1 MSLRW
6 KIALVMAA
14 MVAFTAATFGAAS
27 YRSTQQRLLD
37 EVDRSLIA
45 FDGAFEGLRPQIPS
59 FSDRG
64 PLTGFDAQVLDADGV
79 VRQSTFRSEPPV
91 TAVGLSVV
99 GRRAAVVETV
109 VTAGGE
115 YRLRTIG
122 FRGGAVQIGRSLA
135 ETDNVLRSIRART
148 ILIAALITALAGGVG
163 LWIAGRVTASLRR
176 LTDAA
181 ERVEATGRL
190 DADASAPVAGHGSDE
205 VGRLGSA
212 FDRMLAALA
221 RSHAEQQRLVQNAG
235 HELRTPLTS
244 VRTNLATLRRF
255 PDMPLSD
262 RDAII
267 DDLDAETHELA
278 SLVDEIV
285 ATASGDLT
293 DEPVERFD
301 LAEVAAEVAER
312 FERRTGR
319 IISVVA
325 TPSPVDAQRASVH
338 RAVSCLVDNAA
349 KFDPSG
355 SPIEITVGDGEVRV
369 LDHGPGIGPGE
380 LDRVFE
386 RFHRSEGAR
395 ALPGSG
401 LGLSIV
407 RDVAQRHGGA
417 ADAANRP
424 GGGASIGFRLRS

>member
-27 YRSTQQRLLD
+27 YRSTRERLLD
-37 EVDRSLIA
+37 EVDRSLVA
-45 FDGAFEGLRPQIPS
+45 FDGAFERLRPQAQS
-59 FSDRG
+59 FPDRG
-64 PLTGFDAQVLDADGV
+64 PLSGFDAQVLDSAGA
-79 VRQSTFRSEPPV
+79 VRQTTFPIELPV
-91 TAVGLSVV
+91 TDVDMSVV
-99 GRRAAVVETV
+99 ARRASVLQTV
-109 VTAGGE
+109 ITADGE
-115 YRLRTIG
+115 YRVRTIG
-122 FRGGAVQIGRSLA
+122 FPGGAVQVGRSLA
-135 ETDNVLRSIRART
+135 ETNNVLRSIRART
-148 ILIAALITALAGGVG
+148 ILIAALVTGLAGAVG
-163 LWIAGRVTASLRR
+163 LWIAGRVTASLRE

-190 DADASAPVAGHGSDE
+190 DADAGAYTDGHGADE
-205 VGRLGSA
+205 VGRLGLA

-221 RSHAEQQRLVQNAG
+221 RSQAEQQRLVQDAG

-255 PDMPLSD
+255 PDMPVSD

-278 SLVDEIV
+278 SLVNEIV
-285 ATASGDLT
+285 AAASGDAA

-301 LAEVAAEVAER
+301 LAEVVAEVADR

-319 IISVVA
+319 VISVDA
-325 TPSPVDAQRASVH
+325 TPSPVDAQRAWVQ

-349 KFDPSG
+349 KFDPLG
-355 SPIEITVGDGEVRV
+355 QPIEITVGDGAVKVMDR
-369 LDHGPGIGPGE
+369 GPGIEPNE

-386 RFHRSEGAR
+386 RFHRSESAR

-417 ADAANRP
+417 TDASNRP
-424 GGGASIGFRLRS
+424 DGGAAIGFGLGP